1 MKVRYT
7 RTAISEVDEI
17 FSYISERNPR
27 SAAQVIEAVARTV
40 RRIAQFAES
49 AIGRR
54 AGCPCRC
61 CRSTSLSGFY
71 SVENEEG
78 VIGVIVHVRH
88 AARLRPWE

>member
-7 RTAISEVDEI
+7 RIAISEVDEI

-40 RRIAQFAES
+40 RRIAQFAEW
-49 AIGRR
+49 AIGGQ
-54 AGCPCRC
+54 AKCPCRC
-61 CRSTSLSGFY
+61 CRSTSLSGFLL
-71 SVENEEG
+71 
-78 VIGVIVHVRH
+78 VIVHVRH

>member
-40 RRIAQFAES
+40 RRIAQFPES
-49 AIGRR
+49 AIGGR

-61 CRSTSLSGFY
+61 CRSTSLSGFLL
-71 SVENEEG
+71 SWEWGGGDRACSSCGALAPLG
-78 VIGVIVHVRH
+78 V
-88 AARLRPWE
+88 